1 MEAKKQKEEIQE
13 NKKLVFAG
21 LGLTIGSFLMAVIT
35 FVVFLIPG
43 SVRESSFPLIQ
54 SGICI
59 NVIALALGVTG
70 IILTAVAKPKSG
82 VARLN
87 LFFGA
92 PASSFACASA
102 RSSPSP
108 NSADFPIPEL
118 G

>member
-1 MEAKKQKEEIQE
+1 MEAKKQKEEVQE

-92 PASSFACASA
+92 TGCVVAFACFFLCLCFGAII
-102 RSSPSP
+102 
-108 NSADFPIPEL
+108 PIPEL